1 MLLRL
6 VVVLT
11 KDHGYPQVVQ
21 IASGFSAGLPC
32 GFSDSTN
39 LLLGDPGHQEGL
51 VVPPCNGLPGWTTWE
66 KSPNPSVGLKSPGSH
81 PAS

>member
-21 IASGFSAGLPC
+21 IASGFSAGQPC
-32 GFSDSTN
+32 GFSDSMN

-51 VVPPCNGLPGWTTWE
+51 VVPPCNGLPGGRLRKNHQT
-66 KSPNPSVGLKSPGSH
+66 PQLD
-81 PAS
+81 